1 MKKVIILS
9 FFCVFPC
16 FVHAQTAAGPIDPA
30 TSELANPATVTG
42 ATVTV
47 TIPKAEYEALKKAA
61 AENQR
66 LLQRRN
72 QLLAENEA
80 LAAEVAVWKQRLA
93 RVLRCQ
99 TIQEAIEELQSYSG
113 NVESPNR

>member
-1 MKKVIILS
+1 MKKVLVLAL
-9 FFCVFPC
+9 FYVFPC
-16 FVHAQTAAGPIDPA
+16 FVHAQDVAGSIGPA
-30 TSELANPATVTG
+30 TPELANPATVAG

-72 QLLAENEA
+72 QLLAAVKAQQQSIEA
-80 LAAEVAVWKQRLA
+80 LQAEVAALKV
-93 RVLRCQ
+93 RVGKLEGGKVQ
-99 TIQEAIEELQSYSG
+99 
-113 NVESPNR
+113 

>member
-1 MKKVIILS
+1 MKKALVLAL
-9 FFCVFPC
+9 FCVFPC

-47 TIPKAEYEALKKAA
+47 TIPKAEYETLRKAA

-66 LLQRRN
+66 LIQRRN

-80 LAAEVAVWKQRLA
+80 LAAEVAVWK
-93 RVLRCQ
+93 
-99 TIQEAIEELQSYSG
+99 
-113 NVESPNR
+113 